1 MVTEQAYSVAELK
14 KVLKGENV
22 IIGTERTLKELKR
35 GNVDK
40 VLVTSNCPA
49 AVEQDIDYYSRL
61 GNVEKVKLP
70 VPNEELGVIC
80 KKPFSISVVSLLKG
94 GQ

>member
-1 MVTEQAYSVAELK
+1 MATEQAYGVTELK
-14 KVLKGENV
+14 KILKGENV
-22 IIGTERTLKELKR
+22 IVGTERTLKELKR
-35 GNVDK
+35 GALERVF
-40 VLVTSNCPA
+40 VTSNCPA
-49 AVEQDIDYYSRL
+49 SVEQDIDYYARL

-70 VPNEELGVIC
+70 FPNEELGVIC

>member
-1 MVTEQAYSVAELK
+1 MATEQAYSVAELK
-14 KVLKGENV
+14 KVLKGENIV
-22 IIGTERTLKELKR
+22 IGTERTLKELKR
-35 GNVDK
+35 STIERVF
-40 VLVTSNCPA
+40 VTSNCPA
-49 AVEQDIDYYSRL
+49 SVEQDIDYYARL

-70 VPNEELGVIC
+70 FPNEELGVIC

>member
-1 MVTEQAYSVAELK
+1 MAEQLSVAELK

-22 IIGTERTLKELKR
+22 VIGTQRTLKELKR
-35 GNVDK
+35 GSIERVF
-40 VLVTSNCPA
+40 VTSNCPPS
-49 AVEQDIDYYSRL
+49 VEQDIDYYTRL
-61 GNVEKVKLP
+61 GAVEKVKLSM
-70 VPNEELGVIC
+70 PNEELGVIC